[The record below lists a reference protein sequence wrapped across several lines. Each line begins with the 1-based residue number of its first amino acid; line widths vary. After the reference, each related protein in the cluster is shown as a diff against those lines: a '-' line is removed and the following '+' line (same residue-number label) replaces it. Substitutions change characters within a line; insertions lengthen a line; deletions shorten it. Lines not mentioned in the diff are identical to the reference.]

1 MLGPVLISN
10 VVDIFLQLAQAR
22 KAYPLITKIQPKPVR
37 VEGSKY
43 KMTDSDQFQIR
54 NRNGVWQV
62 NKNGLFYG
70 DYFREEQAIEAV
82 RVAQENRLFSRPCG
96 RI

>member
-1 MLGPVLISN
+1 MLGPVLILN
-10 VVDIFLQLAQAR
+10 AVDIFLQLAQAR
-22 KAYPLITKIQPKPVR
+22 KAYPLITKIRPKPVR
-37 VEGSKY
+37 VEANEY
-43 KMTDSDQFQIR
+43 MMTNPDQFQIR

-82 RVAQENRLFSRPCG
+82 QVAQENRLFSR
-96 RI
+96 